1 MRHMHPLV
9 HRPTK
14 IAVWAGS
21 LGLLLFVAL
30 EIVGSFHFSCFT
42 LIGTPKGQNAE
53 GRNVVTRIPGVTGSK
68 GPEQPYEGP
77 ACLWGPSCTA
87 CTATFIACL
96 LWRAAPR
103 RLQSRHFQ
111 TRHIC
116 KSKHDKDSGVIGDE
130 SLSSNTGSTGSEA
143 EEVAKERCMEELEEK
158 LDEMVQAQDYTAAA
172 AIRDKLHEA
181 QIDDEAHVL
190 RANAEFYEAFSARD
204 LERMKSTWLPANHVQ
219 CIHPY
224 DTKST
229 GFNNVCS
236 YWRRMFDAAS
246 SSRNRITAE
255 DVRIHVS
262 GATATVVC
270 TEQVTSKSTKQ
281 PPYRSMIAT
290 NIFRKVKSRW
300 LMVHRHV
307 SPVIQA
313 TQLLGENVVV
323 DDSMRK
329 FTEMARLLQMNLSE
343 VQHNLAMFAKLINR
357 DTEKRYDDSNDEFL
371 EQVIGSMH
379 PSVSGEFTSLSALHD
394 EDDGDDDEDDDED
407 SDLDDLENDQEMLM
421 REQVAKEATRDTWR
435 AVRQLRDQ
443 GRLSGE
449 EAIKL
454 LSDIIRTPG
463 QSMPEKAHDLLLTGV
478 SEEEEETAWDDFA
491 QLVVMEAKSMRVD
504 SGSASGKPASESA
517 KAGEWKGST

>member
-1 MRHMHPLV
+1 
-9 HRPTK
+9 
-14 IAVWAGS
+14 
-21 LGLLLFVAL
+21 
-30 EIVGSFHFSCFT
+30 
-42 LIGTPKGQNAE
+42 
-53 GRNVVTRIPGVTGSK
+53 
-68 GPEQPYEGP
+68 
-77 ACLWGPSCTA
+77 
-87 CTATFIACL
+87 
-96 LWRAAPR
+96 
-103 RLQSRHFQ
+103 
-111 TRHIC
+111 
-116 KSKHDKDSGVIGDE
+116 
-130 SLSSNTGSTGSEA
+130 
-143 EEVAKERCMEELEEK
+143 
-158 LDEMVQAQDYTAAA
+158 
-172 AIRDKLHEA
+172 
-181 QIDDEAHVL
+181 
-190 RANAEFYEAFSARD
+190 
-204 LERMKSTWLPANHVQ
+204 
-219 CIHPY
+219 
-224 DTKST
+224 
-229 GFNNVCS
+229 
-236 YWRRMFDAAS
+236 MFDAAS